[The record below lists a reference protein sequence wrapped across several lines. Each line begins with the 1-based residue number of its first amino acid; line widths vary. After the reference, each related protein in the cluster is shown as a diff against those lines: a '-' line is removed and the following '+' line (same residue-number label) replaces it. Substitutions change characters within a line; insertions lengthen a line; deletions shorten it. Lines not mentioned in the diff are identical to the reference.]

1 MADEKRTGWE
11 VSKPFPMDGT
21 HNFRDLGGYP
31 AGNKRTRQGSF
42 FRSDGLHRLSEEDRK
57 WMKEQGITCV
67 LDLRSRRETENSPDA
82 LTEEFEYYKIPM
94 SDRMTE
100 ENDSQFPDRLSELYI
115 QILEVH
121 QKEFRQIMKILA
133 DRKGKPAVFHC
144 AVGKDRTG
152 VTAMLLLSLAGVP
165 EEVIL
170 QDYAASGENMRAVFE
185 EQKKL
190 LKQAGWEVPDLL
202 FESPR
207 EEMEQTIRYMK
218 EKWGD
223 VSSYLESCGV
233 TEEEMEALRN
243 YLVA

>member
-1 MADEKRTGWE
+1 
-11 VSKPFPMDGT
+11 
-21 HNFRDLGGYP
+21 
-31 AGNKRTRQGSF
+31 
-42 FRSDGLHRLSEEDRK
+42 
-57 WMKEQGITCV
+57 
-67 LDLRSRRETENSPDA
+67 
-82 LTEEFEYYKIPM
+82 
-94 SDRMTE
+94 
-100 ENDSQFPDRLSELYI
+100 
-115 QILEVH
+115 
-121 QKEFRQIMKILA
+121 
-133 DRKGKPAVFHC
+133 
-144 AVGKDRTG
+144 
-152 VTAMLLLSLAGVP
+152 MLLLSLAGVP

-223 VSSYLESCGV
+223 VSSYLEVCGV
-233 TEEEMEALRN
+233 TKEEMEALRN